1 MALTTEILS
10 PLELGLLRIS
20 GTESVGTGQHGVTNT
35 NQAMQPL
42 SVATGTHNVLHAAAA
57 QCLTVRTR
65 AARHNVMAQTTW
77 ASMYAPASKTGE
89 QTNKHG
95 VTSAAQTTC
104 SKRKHHATHPLPGS
118 ETTKSIAISMQHDTR
133 LHVHRGRQ
141 QHKTTLIPASSC
153 GEFAAASSNAR
164 VRTGANGG
172 VIVTVQTAC
181 SALVRTYVW
190 DALCIRWG
198 NQPC

>member
-1 MALTTEILS
+1 MW
-10 PLELGLLRIS
+10 
-20 GTESVGTGQHGVTNT
+20 
-35 NQAMQPL
+35 
-42 SVATGTHNVLHAAAA
+42 
-57 QCLTVRTR
+57 TR
-65 AARHNVMAQTTW
+65 ANTASQTRTKQCNRGQW
-77 ASMYAPASKTGE
+77 QQG
-89 QTNKHG
+89 H
-95 VTSAAQTTC
+95 TTC
-104 SKRKHHATHPLPGS
+104 CTQQLSSVPGLPCTVSWHKQRGHPCMHRQARQANKPTSMGSPAQHKSHAVHANTMQRIPYQDLRPQ
-118 ETTKSIAISMQHDTR
+118 KASMQHDTR

-153 GEFAAASSNAR
+153 GEFAAATSNAR